1 VSSWYGRRDVAC
13 PVSTGG
19 KGGGV
24 ADVCLLRPT
33 RQQTAQT
40 AQSPRGAETPLPTC
54 RCQTPDRL
62 PRAREIRGSRATPC
76 GRDSCANWP
85 TVLARLYPQGPR
97 LATPVAV
104 PTLRKPPTS
113 RALRKRYAEVQTAIG
128 SGGATEPEPPP
139 PPSPRTKWTR
149 RVPHPVLIGHAAS
162 LTPYKSDTHGRGSTF
177 LILLSTQDSSCLNSA
192 AVRPPPSPSAC
203 LHWESLSFDL
213 VAFGPG
219 GLIHG
224 RGLGLHGPPRPAMR
238 HCSA

>member
-1 VSSWYGRRDVAC
+1 MLEDRLLEDLVHVQLVRGEGRGVSSWYGRRDVAC

-19 KGGGV
+19 KGGGGV

-139 PPSPRTKWTR
+139 PPPL
-149 RVPHPVLIGHAAS
+149 VLSGHAVS
-162 LTPYKSDTHGRGSTF
+162 LTPY
-177 LILLSTQDSSCLNSA
+177 
-192 AVRPPPSPSAC
+192 
-203 LHWESLSFDL
+203 
-213 VAFGPG
+213 
-219 GLIHG
+219 
-224 RGLGLHGPPRPAMR
+224 
-238 HCSA
+238 